1 MNPRLLGPKP
11 RLLTTELHP
20 DTWYCW
26 WDLNPQ
32 PLVSKTSTSSSWATA
47 ASLVVEI
54 GKPLQVFPLTVPN
67 VQVSKYSA
75 PAVSSTT
82 HTAFPLAPK
91 DSLTY
96 VHVFAY
102 TSNFSSVIGLH
113 QCFPPPFQPS
123 SRLLSFRIG
132 ITLCVRLWIPVLFR
146 VNAFRFLRKS
156 LFPREL
162 VLLTDSLQRSLTLW
176 KLSPSAFTRF
186 VLVRFHLYPG

>member
-1 MNPRLLGPKP
+1 M
-11 RLLTTELHP
+11 
-20 DTWYCW
+20 
-26 WDLNPQ
+26 
-32 PLVSKTSTSSSWATA
+32 
-47 ASLVVEI
+47 
-54 GKPLQVFPLTVPN
+54 QVFPLTVPN

-82 HTAFPLAPK
+82 HTAFLLAPK
-91 DSLTY
+91 DLLTY

-132 ITLCVRLWIPVLFR
+132 ITLCVRLCIPVLFR

-156 LFPREL
+156 PFPREL

-176 KLSPSAFTRF
+176 KLSRSAFTRF
-186 VLVRFHLYPG
+186 VLVRFHLYPGCLVSILWFKGDQSQLHPPIVLVTFRLLFPNEASNNGSLG